1 MINNNSNSV
10 HQRIL
15 SRFIVRIRDVSCSI
29 SDKSR
34 VRKGQ
39 IGRERER
46 ENRGIKITRNSVK
59 KDLWFSLYNMSFGEK
74 FIRINEWLDEWTI
87 VCVRV
92 FVCVC
97 FCCTQ
102 RDILTDMNPCMSW
115 TFLSISLCCLC
126 MRVRDYARC
135 GFSFSLDNFARYL
148 TLSHILLLPLNACVC
163 VCARAFVCVSLSL
176 SICHLH
182 EETERERERAMRVC
196 CVCLPCRLY

>member
-46 ENRGIKITRNSVK
+46 ENTGIKITRNSVK

-163 VCARAFVCVSLSL
+163 VCVCARAFVCVSLSL
-176 SICHLH
+176 YLSSPWGDR
-182 EETERERERAMRVC
+182 ERERESDASLL
-196 CVCLPCRLY
+196 CLPCRLY